1 MSEYNSMSKKELL
14 EEVTWMRQALDVTEW
29 MLEMAEDV
37 LGRSHW
43 NEVYRKIIEGDD
55 E

>member
-1 MSEYNSMSKKELL
+1 MSEYDRMSKEELL
-14 EEVTWMRQALDVTEW
+14 EEVIWMREVLDETEYR
-29 MLEMAEDV
+29 LEMAEDV
-37 LGRSHW
+37 LGQSNW